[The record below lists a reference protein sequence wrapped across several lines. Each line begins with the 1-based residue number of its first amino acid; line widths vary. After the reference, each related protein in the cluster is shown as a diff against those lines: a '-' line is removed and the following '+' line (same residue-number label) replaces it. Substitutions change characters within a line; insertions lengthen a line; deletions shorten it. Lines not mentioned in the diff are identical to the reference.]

1 MTKDFRLKSI
11 EEFIGDT
18 LAEAV
23 KFPLYFRIAV
33 KLVDAG
39 FTEEDFAK
47 GNFPTIAGGLLSD
60 VRIAVRDIERK
71 QVPKISAKSGQ
82 RLIDLARQL

>member
-1 MTKDFRLKSI
+1 MKDSRIQRLES
-11 EEFIGDT
+11 FIGDT

-39 FTEEDFAK
+39 FTEADFEK
-47 GNFPTIAGGLLSD
+47 GDFPTIPGGLLSD